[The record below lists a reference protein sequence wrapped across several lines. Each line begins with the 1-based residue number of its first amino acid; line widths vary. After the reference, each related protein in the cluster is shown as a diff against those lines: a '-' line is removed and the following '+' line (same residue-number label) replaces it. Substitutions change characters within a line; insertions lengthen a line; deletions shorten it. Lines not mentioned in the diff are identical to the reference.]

1 VRNQIKFILFKIR
14 STEIGGADSM
24 QNGEEKI
31 VSASAK
37 TVYAV
42 FAFLLIAVLIYGAAQ
57 WR

>member
-1 VRNQIKFILFKIR
+1 
-14 STEIGGADSM
+14 M

-42 FAFLLIAVLIYGAAQ
+42 FAFLLIAVLVYGAAQ